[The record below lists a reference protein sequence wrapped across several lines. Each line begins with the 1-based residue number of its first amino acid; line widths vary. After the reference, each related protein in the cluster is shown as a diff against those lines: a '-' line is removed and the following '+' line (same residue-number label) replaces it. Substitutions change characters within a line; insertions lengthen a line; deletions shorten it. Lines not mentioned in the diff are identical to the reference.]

1 MSDDISPASMPFD
14 RYHREHA
21 PESGARAVLRSV
33 AMAKRMLFQER
44 VQGITAAD
52 VVALAALIES
62 RDRLAGG
69 K

>member
-14 RYHREHA
+14 RYQREHA
-21 PESGARAVLRSV
+21 PLSRARSVLQSV
-33 AMAKRMLFQER
+33 AMAKRILFQER

-52 VVALAALIES
+52 VVALAALIEA
-62 RDRLAGG
+62 RDLAGG

>member
-21 PESGARAVLRSV
+21 PESSARSVLKSV

-52 VVALAALIES
+52 VVALAALIEA
-62 RDRLAGG
+62 RDLQSGG